1 MYIPFVLIMCSRPP
15 RMAPS
20 PRHSGVRRIS
30 GLIPDSTVQVRVGT
44 HGSSSGPTHD
54 PSPHDR
60 LSSFSIH
67 YTNIRGLNS
76 NFSSVESHLA
86 TSSPKLFLL
95 SETQLSSQSSPDP
108 FQISHYN
115 LYSRFRSKGGVCAYC
130 NINTPIARLMD
141 LESTHF
147 DVLRLKIYL
156 PTTTIFLC
164 FCYCSPNAT
173 NNLFGSYFSA
183 NSSLSDSNAPDP
195 PTQPLS
201 NPIPSII
208 ISARKV
214 HRVLRSLKTDK
225 ASGPDGIPPR
235 FLKEFADELAPVL
248 CRLFR
253 LILISCTYPS
263 SWKHALVQPVPKKG
277 DHSNPSN
284 YRPIALTSA
293 VAKVFETWLNSHFI
307 KHLESNNLLSDHQY
321 GFRKARS
328 IGDLLSYLT
337 HVWSSSLKN
346 FGESFVV
353 ALDISKAFDRV
364 WHKALLAKLPAY
376 GFTPSFCKLISSF
389 LSNRFISVVVDG
401 ATSASFPVSSGVPQG
416 PVLSPTLFL
425 LFIND
430 LLHATAS
437 DVHSFADDSNL
448 HKSSSFQCQPSSN
461 ARSQSR
467 LAMSST
473 INSDL
478 QSISEWGT
486 RNLVKFNTSKT
497 QLLTI
502 SLSNTPSNYPI
513 IFEDSEIPSLNSVNI
528 LGLQISSS
536 LSWRDHIVQ
545 IAKSASKKLGVLFR
559 CKQYFNSAQLF
570 KLYTGFIRPCLEYC
584 SHIWGSSPYTSLL
597 DRIESKAIRL
607 IGNPSLTST
616 LDPLSLQRK
625 VASLSLFYRH
635 YFGHCSDELA
645 TCIPPPMAR
654 PRSTRQATLAHNYCV
669 ELSNAR
675 INRFSDG
682 FFPSTS
688 HLWNSLPS
696 SVFPASFNLPS
707 FKRQVY
713 HHLRGQMA

>member
-1 MYIPFVLIMCSRPP
+1 M
-15 RMAPS
+15 
-20 PRHSGVRRIS
+20 
-30 GLIPDSTVQVRVGT
+30 
-44 HGSSSGPTHD
+44 
-54 PSPHDR
+54 
-60 LSSFSIH
+60 
-67 YTNIRGLNS
+67 
-76 NFSSVESHLA
+76 
-86 TSSPKLFLL
+86 
-95 SETQLSSQSSPDP
+95 
-108 FQISHYN
+108 
-115 LYSRFRSKGGVCAYC
+115 
-130 NINTPIARLMD
+130 
-141 LESTHF
+141 
-147 DVLRLKIYL
+147 
-156 PTTTIFLC
+156 
-164 FCYCSPNAT
+164 
-173 NNLFGSYFSA
+173 
-183 NSSLSDSNAPDP
+183 
-195 PTQPLS
+195 
-201 NPIPSII
+201 
-208 ISARKV
+208 
-214 HRVLRSLKTDK
+214 LRSLKTDK
-225 ASGPDGIPPR
+225 ASVPDGGPPR
-235 FLKEFADELAPVL
+235 FLKEFAEELAPVL

-277 DHSNPSN
+277 DRSNPSN
-284 YRPIALTSA
+284 YCPIALTSA
-293 VAKVFETWLNSHFI
+293 VAKVFETLLNSHFI

-328 IGDLLSYLT
+328 TGDLLSYLT
-337 HVWSSSLKN
+337 HTWSSSLRD

-376 GFTPSFCKLISSF
+376 GFTPSFCKLLSSF

-416 PVLSPTLFL
+416 SVLSPTLFL

-461 ARSQSR
+461 ARSQSL
-467 LAMSST
+467 LAISST

-502 SLSNTPSNYPI
+502 SLSNTPNYPI
-513 IFEDSEIPSLNSVNI
+513 IFEDSKIPPLNSVNI

-584 SHIWGSSPYTSLL
+584 SDIWGSSPYTSLL
-597 DRIESKAIRL
+597 DRVESKAIRL
-607 IGNPSLTST
+607 ISNPSLTST
-616 LDPLSLQRK
+616 LDPRLFAARWLHFLFSTAITLVTALMNWLPVFHLQWLGHVPHVRQHLPTAIVWNSPMRELIGSVMVSSPLLLTFGTLSL
-625 VASLSLFYRH
+625 LL
-635 YFGHCSDELA
+635 YFRLPL
-645 TCIPPPMAR
+645 T
-654 PRSTRQATLAHNYCV
+654 
-669 ELSNAR
+669 
-675 INRFSDG
+675 F
-682 FFPSTS
+682 
-688 HLWNSLPS
+688 LPS
-696 SVFPASFNLPS
+696 KGRSITILGTRWHDFFFFITLFRYFTIVLFFTLHFFSFSQGMQTRERAHCARSVFPFIKKKKKSLHQFWNFPQRA
-707 FKRQVY
+707 
-713 HHLRGQMA
+713 